1 MILLNT
7 SPAPRVCPELG
18 RTTGSSVLW
27 TIVLIGN
34 IPEATM
40 RLHTYVRQ
48 TFLACL
54 LLALFTACSSTQPA
68 DSPSTQSRLR
78 EIRVCSA
85 PVRDGTRSLSED
97 VSCRPAV
104 GADVKPF
111 RLQSAYTADAPTSD
125 GKAGL
130 WRASFAS
137 PSKRM
142 MKMFVWSGLV
152 GPDAP
157 EKGVTFTAEDS
168 WSSSNSATQVFDLGF
183 LKVDSSQAYDVAQ
196 QHGGESC
203 SRKMP
208 SSPYSSCSTGMA
220 ARTHSCG
227 TWSMG
232 RT

>member
-1 MILLNT
+1 
-7 SPAPRVCPELG
+7 
-18 RTTGSSVLW
+18 
-27 TIVLIGN
+27 
-34 IPEATM
+34 M

-68 DSPSTQSRLR
+68 DSPSSSEQATKKSESAQPQYETGREAFQKMYLAARLW
-78 EIRVCSA
+78 A
-85 PVRDGTRSLSED
+85 P
-97 VSCRPAV
+97 
-104 GADVKPF
+104 DVKPF

-196 QHGGESC
+196 QHGGDKLLKKDAKQPVFFMLDWDG
-203 SRKMP
+203 RKNTLLWHVV
-208 SSPYSSCSTGMA
+208 Y
-220 ARTHSCG
+220 G
-227 TWSMG
+227 TNLNDAQLRVAVDATSG
-232 RT
+232 QFERVED